1 MTEILTRIESPPLV
15 LHLRPAIELSDE
27 QFFQFC
33 QLKPDLRIERTA
45 EGDLEIMA
53 PAELE
58 TSSRNALVTHQLTAW
73 ALRDGTGIVADSS
86 GGFTLPNGAVRSP
99 DAAWVRKSRLQGLT
113 EEQEE
118 RFLPLCPDFVVELRS
133 PDDRLTVLKAKM
145 REYIANGATLGWLID
160 APNRRVY
167 VYRPGAE
174 VERLDDPARLSGDPE
189 LPGFV
194 LDLKLVWEARFYS
207 LPGKDLD

>member
-1 MTEILTRIESPPLV
+1 MTGTLMRVHRPPLV
-15 LHLRPAIELSDE
+15 LQLRPAMELSDE

-33 QLKPDLRIERTA
+33 QLNQYLRIELTA
-45 EGDLEIMA
+45 KGDLEILPLA
-53 PAELE
+53 DWL
-58 TSSRNALVTHQLTAW
+58 TSHRNAGITAQLCEW
-73 ALRDGTGIVADSS
+73 ALRDGTGIVTDSS
-86 GGFTLPNGAVRSP
+86 GGYTLPNGAVRAP
-99 DAAWVRKSRLQGLT
+99 DSAWVRKSRLQGLT

-167 VYRPGAE
+167 VYRPNAA
-174 VERLDDPARLSGDPE
+174 VERLDAPATLSGDPE

-194 LDLKLVWEARFYS
+194 LDLKLVWEARF
-207 LPGKDLD
+207 